1 MLMFTAMPSDTV
13 LTVHEAAAATGWS
26 ARMLRY
32 VEKLGLVEAPRS
44 SAGYRLYG
52 PSQLARLRTLRSLLE
67 QHGLELG
74 DVAVAARLR
83 REPELRSALDAWFE
97 TAPAPAPAARP
108 PAGEE
113 SLSDWLAFEQSKHQS
128 LLTPAAPLPAA
139 STPTSR
145 TEPA

>member
-1 MLMFTAMPSDTV
+1 MSTPA
-13 LTVHEAAAATGWS
+13 LTVHEAAGATGWS

-32 VEKLGLVEAPRS
+32 IEQLGLVEAPRS
-44 SAGYRLYG
+44 SSGYRLYG
-52 PSQLARLRTLRSLLE
+52 PSQLSRLRALRGLLD

-97 TAPAPAPAARP
+97 AAPAPAP
-108 PAGEE
+108 PAPTAVPEE
-113 SLSDWLAFEQSKHQS
+113 SLADWLAFEQTKHQS
-128 LLTPAAPLPAA
+128 LLTP
-139 STPTSR
+139 TPR

>member
-1 MLMFTAMPSDTV
+1 MPAAAA
-13 LTVHEAAAATGWS
+13 LTVHEAAVATGWS

-32 VEKLGLVEAPRS
+32 VEKLGLIEAPRS
-44 SAGYRLYG
+44 AAGYRLYG
-52 PSQLARLRTLRSLLE
+52 PSSLARLRTLRSLLE

-97 TAPAPAPAARP
+97 AAPAPAPATRAP
-108 PAGEE
+108 TPEQ
-113 SLSDWLAFEQSKHQS
+113 SLSDWLAFEQRKHQS
-128 LLTPAAPLPAA
+128 LL
-139 STPTSR
+139 TPTSR